1 MGYSY
6 AHKGYSSDQ
15 YQPVQLS
22 KLIFHKIEKNLPSS
36 ITFSIENSE
45 TELIFAKN
53 TIDQLNEMLNL
64 IAVSQTH
71 QLVEEATGM
80 T

>member
-6 AHKGYSSDQ
+6 AYKGYCSDQ
-15 YQPVQLS
+15 YQPAKLS
-22 KLIFHKIEKNLPSS
+22 ELIFYKIEKNLASS
-36 ITFSIENSE
+36 IIFSIGNSE

-71 QLVEEATGM
+71 QQVEEATGM